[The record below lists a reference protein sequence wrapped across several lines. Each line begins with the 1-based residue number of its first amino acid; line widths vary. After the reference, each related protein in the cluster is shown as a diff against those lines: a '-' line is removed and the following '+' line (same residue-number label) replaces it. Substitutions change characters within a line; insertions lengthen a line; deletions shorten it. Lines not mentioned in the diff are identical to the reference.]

1 MSKFKVGDI
10 VTGVFE
16 DHWVYGSNWKIKS
29 IQEGYDDFFVLTPD
43 LYEVV
48 GIDENNR
55 ELGLG
60 VGAIWTEN
68 ELELV
73 EEEQKQ
79 EKQMFWII
87 VVASVFLLTGGGV
100 VIAVF
105 CGDEFSE
112 MFSNVF
118 ASFARLDLFAFPY
131 GFFLFAVFILLALDY
146 WMRRAY
152 YKRHGKG

>member
-1 MSKFKVGDI
+1 MEQNQLDKGLRKAMKASASPRLSTNFTFRTMLKV
-10 VTGVFE
+10 
-16 DHWVYGSNWKIKS
+16 
-29 IQEGYDDFFVLTPD
+29 QE
-43 LYEVV
+43 
-48 GIDENNR
+48 
-55 ELGLG
+55 
-60 VGAIWTEN
+60 AIR
-68 ELELV
+68 LK
-73 EEEQKQ
+73 EQKQ
-79 EKQMFWII
+79 EKRMFWIT
-87 VVASVFLLTGGGV
+87 VVASVFLLAGGGV

-152 YKRHGKG
+152 YKRHEKG